1 MNPFILLFLL
11 VCMTLPFY
19 MPLVHLKMTENLMP
33 IEVNIGFN
41 STCIKMSVPNIPP
54 ISTCNQ
60 VPKEISQIIPNFSTI
75 KNLYIAGFTIL
86 GIASLLS
93 FKKDMSDSN
102 ILFGLLISYVIY
114 YIYLKNPGR
123 TSRKWD
129 KYNFKQPEL
138 DIQSKT
144 MADNF
149 DYDKFDKK
157 LDEDFNRYLD
167 TCKESVSILA
177 TTPTANPN

>member
-86 GIASLLS
+86 GIALLLS
-93 FKKDMSDSN
+93 FKKDMSNSN
-102 ILFGLLISYVIY
+102 ILFGLLI
-114 YIYLKNPGR
+114 LG
-123 TSRKWD
+123 
-129 KYNFKQPEL
+129 
-138 DIQSKT
+138 
-144 MADNF
+144 
-149 DYDKFDKK
+149 
-157 LDEDFNRYLD
+157 
-167 TCKESVSILA
+167 SILSMISLGMLLSSVNIN
-177 TTPTANPN
+177 TTQLHGDIGYNKSYNPSVYFNLVLSAPIIILYTLNSKFNFIKI